1 MPLSREMPARVVL
14 AQVGRLVVR
23 PHNGP
28 RRSMAL
34 DARAC
39 LWATL
44 CGRQIAR
51 LCAAMVSRR
60 VFRDLLRLLRLL
72 LGFVELVEILAKRRV
87 SLLADEV
94 MALGLVVG
102 GTLLAAFRW

>member
-1 MPLSREMPARVVL
+1 MPAGVVL

-28 RRSMAL
+28 RRCMAL
-34 DARAC
+34 YAGAG

-44 CGRQIAR
+44 GGCQVAR

-60 VFRDLLRLLRLL
+60 VFRGLLRLLCLL
-72 LGFVELVEILAKRRV
+72 LGFVELVQVLAKRRV
-87 SLLADEV
+87 PLHALADDM
-94 MALGLVVG
+94 MALGLVG
-102 GTLLAAFRW
+102 GVALGASFGR